1 MLTCKLYCDMI
12 TSKKGGTNIMDIFDR
27 IIKVRSESKES
38 QEKFA
43 AKLGLSRNFINQVEN
58 KKKNVSDRTISDI
71 CREYNINEEW
81 LRTGSGDMTVPISKD
96 KEISRMLATVLKSDE
111 NDFKRRLISALSRLD
126 DDGWEQLEIL
136 IDMISGKK

>member
-1 MLTCKLYCDMI
+1 
-12 TSKKGGTNIMDIFDR
+12 MDIFDR

-43 AKLGLSRNFINQVEN
+43 AKLGLSRNFINKVEN

-126 DDGWEQLEIL
+126 DEGWEQLEIL
-136 IDMISGKK
+136 IDMISGAK

>member
-81 LRTGSGDMTVPISKD
+81 LRTGNGDMTIPISKD

>member
-1 MLTCKLYCDMI
+1 
-12 TSKKGGTNIMDIFDR
+12 MDIFDR

-126 DDGWEQLEIL
+126 DEGWEQLEIL
-136 IDMISGKK
+136 IDMISGAK

>member
-1 MLTCKLYCDMI
+1 
-12 TSKKGGTNIMDIFDR
+12 MDIFDR

-81 LRTGSGDMTVPISKD
+81 LRTGNGDMTIPISKD

>member
-1 MLTCKLYCDMI
+1 
-12 TSKKGGTNIMDIFDR
+12 MDIFDR

-111 NDFKRRLISALSRLD
+111 NDFKRRLISSLSRLD
-126 DDGWEQLEIL
+126 DEGWEQLEIL

>member
-1 MLTCKLYCDMI
+1 MI

-81 LRTGSGDMTVPISKD
+81 LRTGNGTMTIPISKD

-126 DDGWEQLEIL
+126 DEGWEQLEIL

>member
-126 DDGWEQLEIL
+126 DEGWEQLEIL
-136 IDMISGKK
+136 IDMISGAK